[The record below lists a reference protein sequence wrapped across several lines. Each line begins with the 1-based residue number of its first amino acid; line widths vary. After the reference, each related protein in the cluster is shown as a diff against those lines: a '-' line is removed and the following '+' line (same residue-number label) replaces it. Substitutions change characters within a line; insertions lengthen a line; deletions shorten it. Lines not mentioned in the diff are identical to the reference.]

1 MTEPTAPDGTPIVI
15 RPALVSQMHDIP
27 WRCWGEDAG
36 LLRNLF
42 VAQETIGI
50 AAWEGERCVGVLHTF
65 RVALPTSVEHLPD
78 PRLHYVIKADFE
90 GLAWCH
96 ACFHVGRTLENH
108 AQEVAARGTM
118 PTIWDGTDQ
127 RYFSRGIGTALLR
140 ESIHWARMHGY
151 QAVIGPAAPSGLFN
165 YCVWNG
171 MLPYTTYG
179 RLGFEAVRMPQE
191 GDPLPAWARGDA
203 PPEVLLEARA
213 ALRGGRPPHTLNDRV
228 MILRL
233 PPDPAERRD

>member
-1 MTEPTAPDGTPIVI
+1 MTEPTAPDGMPIVI
-15 RPALVSQMHDIP
+15 RPALVSQLHSIP
-27 WRCWGEDAG
+27 WRCWGEDG
-36 LLRNLF
+36 ELLRNLF
-42 VAQETIGI
+42 VAQETIGM

-65 RVALPTSVEHLPD
+65 RVELPTSADSLPD
-78 PRLHYVIKADFE
+78 QRLHYVMASGFE

-96 ACFHVGRTLENH
+96 ACFHVGRTLEFGT
-108 AQEVAARGTM
+108 QELAPRDAA

-140 ESIHWARMHGY
+140 ESIHWARLHGY
-151 QAVIGPAAPSGLFN
+151 QAVIGSGAPSGLFN
-165 YCVWNG
+165 YCVWTG

-179 RLGFEAVRMPQE
+179 RLGFEAVRAPQE
-191 GDPLPAWARGDA
+191 GDPLPAWAEGDA

-213 ALRGGRPPHTLNDRV
+213 ALRGGRPPHTLNNRV

-233 PPDPAERRD
+233 PPTGA